1 MLPANKDYYVQSN
14 QFIQA
19 KYKEALSFTE
29 SLIIAKM
36 CNMIEFNDA
45 EFKDYRIYISELL
58 MDVNRVDVG
67 GGTYRQIY
75 EAAEKLRNREIQI
88 KSKDEQN
95 RPTRLTT
102 TIVTSTEELIE
113 EKDRKGEGAYI
124 SLTFHPKLKPYLLQL
139 KQDFTRIDFGIYQKI
154 HASHAIRLYHIFSS
168 YLGRSQ
174 HVVLLDVDELKE
186 MLGVAGK
193 YGHFPMFKKK
203 VLDDSQKK
211 INNDTDLNFEYKV
224 KKNGHKILGIEFTLS
239 QSKNAKIRNQI
250 IKETLSQK
258 IKQDANGELITN
270 NEELSKIVTTD
281 FGVNKKIYQT
291 IIKEFTEGDIR
302 QAIAITQ
309 QEIAKGKI
317 QNIAGFFVEA
327 IKNKYQ
333 NPAILAKQ
341 KNTEK
346 KAKIEAETQKI
357 QAQKGRVEDNKRKE
371 SERKIGIIKQL
382 IADGA
387 PIIGQAVAN
396 IQNSMFSTSYNEA
409 KTLAENLENP
419 MFVGGLI
426 NELLKINTT
435 LFDI

>member
-1 MLPANKDYYVQSN
+1 MLPTNKDYYVQSN

-102 TIVTSTEELIE
+102 TIVTSTEELLE

-124 SLTFHPKLKPYLLQL
+124 NLTFHPKLKPYLLQL
-139 KQDFTRIDFGIYQKI
+139 KQDFTRIDFAIYQKI

-168 YLGRSQ
+168 YLGRGQ
-174 HVVLLDVDELKE
+174 HIVLLDVDELKE

-211 INNDTDLNFEYKV
+211 INSDTDLNFEYKV
-224 KKNGHKILGIEFTLS
+224 KKNGHKILGIEFTLT
-239 QSKNAKIRNQI
+239 QSKNVKAKPSIV
-250 IKETLSQK
+250 KEKNIQK
-258 IKQDANGELITN
+258 AKHGDELPMSN
-270 NEELSKIVTTD
+270 NELEKIIIID

-291 IIKEFTEGDIR
+291 IIKEFTEGDMR

-327 IKNKYQ
+327 LKNKYQ
-333 NPAILAKQ
+333 SFVTLAKQ

-346 KAKIEAETQKI
+346 KTKLEAETQKE
-357 QAQKGRVEDNKRKE
+357 QAQKGRVEETKRKE
-371 SERKIGIIKQL
+371 ADRKIAIMKQF
-382 IADGA
+382 IADDA
-387 PIIGQAVAN
+387 PIIHKAVAN
-396 IQNSMFSTSYNEA
+396 LQNSMFSTSYNGA

-419 MFVGGLI
+419 MFVGGLM

>member
-36 CNMIEFNDA
+36 CNMIEFNDE

-75 EAAEKLRNREIQI
+75 EAAEKLRNREIQV

-102 TIVTSTEELIE
+102 TIVTSTEELLE

-168 YLGRSQ
+168 YLGRGQ
-174 HVVLLDVDELKE
+174 HTVLLDVNELKE

-224 KKNGHKILGIEFTLS
+224 QKSGHKILGIEFTLT
-239 QSKNAKIRNQI
+239 QNKNVKIKNQVVKEKPTQKEKQDDDLTLNNDELSQI
-250 IKETLSQK
+250 ITS
-258 IKQDANGELITN
+258 
-270 NEELSKIVTTD
+270 D

-291 IIKEFTEGDIR
+291 ITKEFTEGDIR
-302 QAIAITQ
+302 QAIAVTQ
-309 QEIAKGKI
+309 QELAKGKI
-317 QNIAGFFVEA
+317 QNTAGFFVEA
-327 IKNKYQ
+327 LKNKYQ
-333 NPAILAKQ
+333 NPEIIAKQ
-341 KNTEK
+341 KSADK
-346 KAKIEAETQKI
+346 KAKLKAENQDE
-357 QAQKGRVEDNKRKE
+357 QAQKSRVEDVKRKE
-371 SERKIGIIKQL
+371 SERKIAIIKQL
-382 IADGA
+382 INKEAA
-387 PIIGQAVAN
+387 IINQAVVD
-396 IQNSMFSTSYNEA
+396 IQNSMFRTSYDA
-409 KTLAENLENP
+409 KKTLIDNLENP
-419 MFVGGLI
+419 MFMGALMNALI
-426 NELLKINTT
+426 KIDASIFEN
-435 LFDI
+435 